1 MDADSDGD
9 ERSNVRPSE
18 LKEKLAAKI
27 KEIRINQ
34 KRDLP
39 RVARTEDEQRV
50 VRYIY
55 LLFFLVLFHRLK

>member
-55 LLFFLVLFHRLK
+55 LLFF